1 MKLYADRDASALD
14 DAGGY
19 YFRHVM
25 AMTAEGLHSKSQ
37 IACELGYRDML
48 LAEAKEV
55 IMQART
61 AWLYD
66 NDPQDGTD
74 VVTPYDTILYKL

>member
-1 MKLYADRDASALD
+1 MKLYADRDAGGLD

-25 AMTAEGLHSKSQ
+25 AMTAEGLYSKSQ

>member
-1 MKLYADRDASALD
+1 MKLYADRDASELD

-19 YFRHVM
+19 YFHHVM

-48 LAEAKEV
+48 LVEAKEV

-61 AWLYD
+61 AWLED

-74 VVTPYDTILYKL
+74 VVTPYDAILYKL

>member
-1 MKLYADRDASALD
+1 MKLYVDRDAMELD

-37 IACELGYRDML
+37 IACELGHRDML

-55 IMQART
+55 IIQARA
-61 AWLYD
+61 AWLAD
-66 NDPQDGTD
+66 NDPWVGTD
-74 VVTPYDTILYKL
+74 IVTPYDAILYKL

>member
-1 MKLYADRDASALD
+1 MKLYADRDASELD

-37 IACELGYRDML
+37 IACELGDRDML

-55 IMQART
+55 IMQARA
-61 AWLYD
+61 AWLVD